1 MGRSWIEAFFG
12 GGDLG
17 RFFPMQLNYVFMKTE
32 NDDLDDF
39 RGSRGQKLEANI
51 DLFGRIRSFLEVLSG
66 ILA

>member
-1 MGRSWIEAFFG
+1 
-12 GGDLG
+12 
-17 RFFPMQLNYVFMKTE
+17 MQLNYVFMKTE

-39 RGSRGQKLEANI
+39 RGSRGQKLEENN